1 MKTERG
7 GFRML
12 QHEQL
17 LQEMV
22 HDPYQETKK
31 HAEPATCPTCGA
43 VYHRGRWTWGKALA
57 EAHAVICPACRRIRE
72 GAPAGFVKLA
82 GEFLHAHQD
91 EILAR
96 VRHCEKSEK
105 EDHPLQRIMAI
116 QAEQDGLLVTTTDP
130 HLARRIGEAVNDAFH
145 GELAYHYNKEEN
157 LLRVS
162 WRR

>member
-1 MKTERG
+1 MKTDHG

-12 QHEQL
+12 QREQL

-22 HDPYQETKK
+22 HDPYKEGKK
-31 HAEPATCPTCGA
+31 HPEPASCPLCGA
-43 VYHRGRWTWGKALA
+43 VYHRGRWAWAEAKP

-72 GAPAGFVKLA
+72 GAPAGFVRLS
-82 GEFLHAHQD
+82 GEFLHAHQE

-96 VRHCEKSEK
+96 VRSCERSEK
-105 EDHPLQRIMAI
+105 TEHPLQRIMAI
-116 QAEQDGLLVTTTDP
+116 QAEQDGLLITTTDP
-130 HLARRIGEAVNDAFH
+130 HLARRIGEAVNDAYR

-162 WRR
+162 WVR